1 MKNKVKTSQALY
13 SANTLY
19 KTYDIIRLLSSNE
32 GVTFSFEDH
41 LPCPPFSLF
50 VDSIGQQF
58 IIHSLISV
66 V

>member
-1 MKNKVKTSQALY
+1 MKNKAKTSQALY

-19 KTYDIIRLLSSNE
+19 KTEDIIGFLSSNE
-32 GVTFSFEDH
+32 GVTLSFEDH

-58 IIHSLISV
+58 IIYSLISV